1 MNLAIPGGQ
10 LSCGSGGTELAWL
23 GSHSAKGGHSP
34 WASWGLMNV
43 REPRDRESLRDKD
56 KDQSGSVC
64 SFRADFYFPLWW
76 RSRFR
81 TAFKHNMVSSK
92 EEMKPFKSSAL
103 RVVPSP
109 AALGLTEAF
118 CYSPRN
124 VYLIEKAWFCGCWER
139 TPSGVEQTCLSKP
152 DGGLCQGN
160 REIHQRPCFP
170 SALPKVQE

>member
-1 MNLAIPGGQ
+1 MSGSPAAQ
-10 LSCGSGGTELAWL
+10 LRG
-23 GSHSAKGGHSP
+23 
-34 WASWGLMNV
+34 
-43 REPRDRESLRDKD
+43 RESLSDKD
-56 KDQSGSVC
+56 KDQSGSLC

-81 TAFKHNMVSSK
+81 TAFKHNTVSSK
-92 EEMKPFKSSAL
+92 EEMNPFKSSAL

-124 VYLIEKAWFCGCWER
+124 VYLIEKAWFCGCCER
-139 TPSGVEQTCLSKP
+139 IPSGVEQTCLSKP
-152 DGGLCQGN
+152 DAGLCQGN